1 MAGPSPHPRCRKPR
15 RPHPPA
21 GALAKD
27 GVFLFVLAVPAL
39 LVVLLG
45 YVVGYGLWSLLP
57 VGAGAEP
64 AGWVTGL
71 LLLAAVVLTGV
82 RRRRRR

>member
-1 MAGPSPHPRCRKPR
+1 VPETAPTASAR
-15 RPHPPA
+15 RRA
-21 GALAKD
+21 REGR
-27 GVFLFVLAVPAL
+27 VFLFLLAVPAL

>member
-1 MAGPSPHPRCRKPR
+1 
-15 RPHPPA
+15 
-21 GALAKD
+21 
-27 GVFLFVLAVPAL
+27 VFLFVLVVPAL